1 MINRQ
6 LVHYD
11 TTGQRVIIR
20 PGDLTN
26 VGSDTYAITPGGAST
41 SVADVPNTIPI
52 RDASG
57 GFEVGYLQ
65 IDTTPPVTETSGVG
79 KIIWN
84 DTTGT
89 LEFQLKGGNV
99 TLDIGQEQ
107 IIRVK
112 NDEGSA
118 LVVGDVVYL
127 SGADGNHALVKKAS
141 ALTDSL
147 SAYTIGLVV
156 EAMANNGQGWVAISG
171 YVRNLNTNHLV
182 EGLPVWLST
191 TSGQTTATRPTP
203 PNHAVFL
210 GLCVR
215 KNLNVGSILLAVQN
229 GYELEELHD
238 VLISSPAAGDVLV
251 RNPGNTLWINAAQST
266 LSAGYATT
274 AGSAA
279 PSGSAGGDLTG
290 TYPNPT
296 LAAVTTATTKGSAT
310 NAVTVTVDAK
320 GRVTSITESP
330 IVATDSTKL
339 PLAGGNMTGNLTTA
353 AGVRL
358 GLGTLTPQYAIH
370 AQATGETQLFAGTG
384 FTPALSSGTDP
395 NLLFGYGG
403 AGFRFGGAGTGLSFN
418 QAQIDLTNAQ
428 TIRMYT
434 GAGTVAP
441 TERLQITST
450 GQVQVLGAGGP
461 AITSANSVV
470 VRAASFPY
478 LHFVNN
484 TSGGTATDGFLVGIE
499 NTYANIYVAEAWDLR
514 FSTSAT
520 ERMRIAANGDVSAT
534 NNQAARTAVT
544 VNNNSTNAAA
554 ECGFAAV
561 SSAATGFFGVGSSAS
576 SKVAGLM
583 CYTADAVPWTVWT
596 NGLRRMSIN
605 SDGLCGIGVANA
617 TATLQLK
624 AGTATANTAPLK
636 INSGTVMATPEDGCV
651 EYNGTKWYTTI
662 GTDRQ
667 EVLRGATYSQSLTP
681 TAVAANSESIQTFTI
696 SGLIVPYAVQVSPPS
711 SMSGLGIM
719 WTRVSASNTLE
730 ICFRNFTAGSLTP
743 PTGTWRIMAA
753 RN

>member
-11 TTGQRVIIR
+11 TTGQRVIIQ

-26 VGSDTYAITPGGAST
+26 VGSDTYAITPGGAAT

-52 RDASG
+52 RDSDG
-57 GFEVGYLQ
+57 GFEVGYVQ
-65 IDTTPPVTETSGVG
+65 IDTTPPVTETNAVG
-79 KIIWN
+79 KLIWN
-84 DTTGT
+84 DTDGT
-89 LEFQLKGGNV
+89 LEFGAKGGNV
-99 TLDIGQEQ
+99 VIQLGQEEVV
-107 IIRVK
+107 RVK
-112 NDEGSA
+112 NDSGSA
-118 LVVGDVVYL
+118 YTGGEVVYI
-127 SGADGNHALVKKAS
+127 SGSNGTNLLTNLANASSEATSGN
-141 ALTDSL
+141 
-147 SAYTIGLVV
+147 TIGLVT
-156 EAMANNGQGWVAISG
+156 EPIASNNHGFVTTFGLI
-171 YVRNLNTNHLV
+171 RNVNTLHLT
-182 EGLPVWLST
+182 EGAPVWL
-191 TSGQTTATRPTP
+191 
-203 PNHAVFL
+203 
-210 GLCVR
+210 
-215 KNLNVGSILLAVQN
+215 
-229 GYELEELHD
+229 
-238 VLISSPAAGDVLV
+238 
-251 RNPGNTLWINAAQST
+251 
-266 LSAGYATT
+266 ATT
-274 AGSAA
+274 AGGTTSTRPSAPNHGVMLGFCLRKHAVNGVIFVRVDNGWELDELHNVLITSPTNGQALVYDSAA
-279 PSGSAGGDLTG
+279 GLWKNASVSASD
-290 TYPNPT
+290 P
-296 LAAVTTATTKGSAT
+296 
-310 NAVTVTVDAK
+310 
-320 GRVTSITESP
+320 
-330 IVATDSTKL
+330 TKL
-339 PLAGGNMTGNLTTA
+339 PLAGGNMTGNLTTS

-384 FTPALSSGTDP
+384 FTPALSSSTDP

-418 QAQIDLTNAQ
+418 QAQIDLTSSQ

-434 GAGTVAP
+434 GAGTIAP
-441 TERLQITST
+441 TERLQVTSA
-450 GQVQVLGAGGP
+450 GQLQVLGSGGP
-461 AITSANSVV
+461 AITSANTVV
-470 VRAASFPY
+470 VRAPTFPY

-484 TSGGTATDGFLVGIE
+484 TSGGAATDGFLVGIE
-499 NTYANIYVAEAWDLR
+499 SNYANLYVAEAWDLR

-520 ERMRIAANGDVSAT
+520 ERMKIAANGDVSAT
-534 NNQAARTAVT
+534 NNQAARTAIT

-667 EVLRGATYSQSLTP
+667 EIVRGATYSTSLTP
-681 TAVAANSESIQTFTI
+681 TAVAGLSESIQTFTV
-696 SGLIVPYAVQVSPPS
+696 SGLIVPYAVQVSPPA

>member
-1 MINRQ
+1 VINRQ

-11 TTGQRVIIR
+11 TTGQRVIIQ

-99 TLDIGQEQ
+99 SLDIGQEQ

-112 NDEGSA
+112 NDEGTA

-141 ALTDSL
+141 ALNDAL
-147 SAYTIGLVV
+147 SAYTIGIVV
-156 EAMANNGQGWVAISG
+156 EAIANNGQGWVAISG
-171 YVRNLNTNHLV
+171 YVRNLDTNHLV
-182 EGLPVWLST
+182 EGAPVWLSVT
-191 TSGQTTATRPTP
+191 AGQTTSTRPTP
-203 PNHAVFL
+203 PDHAVFL

-229 GYELEELHD
+229 GYELDELHD
-238 VLISSPAAGDVLV
+238 VLISSPTTGQALVYDGVAG
-251 RNPGNTLWINAAQST
+251 LWKNASV
-266 LSAGYATT
+266 SA
-274 AGSAA
+274 SD
-279 PSGSAGGDLTG
+279 P
-290 TYPNPT
+290 
-296 LAAVTTATTKGSAT
+296 
-310 NAVTVTVDAK
+310 
-320 GRVTSITESP
+320 
-330 IVATDSTKL
+330 TKL
-339 PLAGGNMTGNLTTA
+339 PLAGGNMTGDLTTS

-384 FTPALSSGTDP
+384 FTPALSSSSDP

-403 AGFRFGGAGTGLSFN
+403 SGFRFGGAGTGLSYN
-418 QAQIDLTNAQ
+418 QAQIDLTSAQ

-434 GAGTVAP
+434 GAGTIAP
-441 TERLQITST
+441 TERVQITSA
-450 GQVQVLGAGGP
+450 GQLQVLGSGGP
-461 AITSANSVV
+461 AITSANTVV
-470 VRAASFPY
+470 VRAPVYPY

-484 TSGGTATDGFLVGIE
+484 TSGGAAADGFLVGVE
-499 NTYANIYVAEAWDLR
+499 SNYANIYVAEAWDLR

-534 NNQAARTAVT
+534 NNQAARTAIA

-554 ECGFAAV
+554 ECGFAAT

-583 CYTADAVPWTVWT
+583 CYTANAVPWTVWT

-636 INSGTVMATPEDGCV
+636 INSGTVMASPEDGCV

-667 EVLRGATYSQSLTP
+667 EVLRGATYSLTLTP